1 MEDAVLDNSNCI
13 RSLLMCPTYRLAS
26 SFYCIYPWGY
36 FVSKVFGIAGRPNQL
51 LYPILKVRSAVLYR
65 RKGIAQEIKTI

>member
-1 MEDAVLDNSNCI
+1 M
-13 RSLLMCPTYRLAS
+13 
-26 SFYCIYPWGY
+26 GY